1 MTDQNMM
8 KEEEKDHCQ
17 KEKNNEGKGG
27 RLKKLRNLQH
37 V

>member
-8 KEEEKDHCQ
+8 KEEEKDHCL
-17 KEKNNEGKGG
+17 KEKNNKGKGG